1 LDSGYLSRMLRQL
14 EDEQLI
20 AVTADPADR
29 RQRIATLSTAGRRE
43 WRRLDDR
50 SDDAARRLVE
60 PLSPR
65 HRAQLADALA
75 TADRLL
81 RAATVAF
88 EEVAPD
94 SPEARFALDRYFAE
108 LDERFRGGFDPGA
121 GGADDVD
128 PMRPSHGTF
137 VLIRNDVA
145 IVGCAGLYRID
156 GSTGEIKR
164 MWIDPDWRGVGLGRR
179 LLAHLEERAV
189 ELGCATVVLDTNE
202 TLDEAIAMY
211 ERAGFDRIE
220 RYNDNPYAHHWF
232 RKDL

>member
-1 LDSGYLSRMLRQL
+1 MSRMLRQL

-29 RQRIATLSTAGRRE
+29 RQRIATLSGAGRRE

-50 SDDAARRLVE
+50 SEDAARRLVE

-65 HRAQLADALA
+65 HRAQLAEALA

-88 EEVAPD
+88 DEVAPD
-94 SPEARFALDRYFAE
+94 SPDARAALERYFAE
-108 LDERFRGGFDPGA
+108 LDARFRSGFDPGA
-121 GGADDVD
+121 GGADDVE
-128 PMRPSHGTF
+128 PMRTPRGTF
-137 VLIRNDVA
+137 VVIRDDGA
-145 IVGCAGLYRID
+145 TVGCAGLHRID
-156 GSTGEIKR
+156 ESTGEIKR

-179 LLAHLEERAV
+179 LLAHLERRAA
-189 ELGCATVVLDTNE
+189 ELGCAAVVLDTNE

-211 ERAGFDRIE
+211 ERAGYGRIE

-232 RKDL
+232 GKQL